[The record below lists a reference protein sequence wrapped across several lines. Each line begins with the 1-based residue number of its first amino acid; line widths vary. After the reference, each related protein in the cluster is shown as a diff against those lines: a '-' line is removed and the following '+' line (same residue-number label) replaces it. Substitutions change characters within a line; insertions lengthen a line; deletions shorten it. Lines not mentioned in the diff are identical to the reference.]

1 MPIQNMVKYLYK
13 PVNTRAHQYL
23 ARHQQRMVVL
33 LAALTLLLSGCHSM
47 RQTSRGGLSAAEQV
61 FYAEQS
67 ALLGFRLQG
76 TEDPVLLWEVTSWM
90 GTPYRFGGNSRQ
102 GADCS
107 GFVQQVYR
115 SVYDYSLPR
124 SADEMARYSSR
135 LRQRRLNEGDLVF
148 FRTKRRKISH
158 VGIYLGQ
165 GYFIHV
171 STSRGVMVNHL
182 DETYYSRT
190 FAYGGG

>member
-1 MPIQNMVKYLYK
+1 M
-13 PVNTRAHQYL
+13 
-23 ARHQQRMVVL
+23 L
-33 LAALTLLLSGCHSM
+33 LGMLTLFLSGCQPG
-47 RQTSRGGLSAAEQV
+47 RYASRGGLSAAEQA

-67 ALLGFRLQG
+67 AVLGFRLSG
-76 TEDPVLLWEVTSWM
+76 SEDPVLLWEVTSWM
-90 GTPYRFGGNSRQ
+90 GTPYRFGGSSRQ

-115 SVYDYSLPR
+115 SVYDYPLPR
-124 SADEMARYSSR
+124 NAAEMARYSR
-135 LRQRRLNEGDLVF
+135 RVGQRRLSDGDMVF

-182 DETYYSRT
+182 DEPYYSRT
-190 FAYGGG
+190 FAYGGRVKR